1 MYLLKL
7 MPSLSEQWNALKV
20 VVEDMERLLP
30 DIEKVTEVFVKQL
43 QEGKKVLSCGNGGSA
58 SDAMHIAEELVG
70 RYRGDRK
77 SLPAIA
83 LTADGTSITC
93 IANDWSYDEVFSRQI
108 EGLGSEGDLLIA
120 FTTSGNSSNILKA
133 IEQAKA
139 QGMITIAL
147 LGKDGGQAK
156 AMADHSIVVPSH
168 DTARIQELHTWIL
181 HVFLEAVEAAFLK

>member
-1 MYLLKL
+1 